1 VLDIMPTGKRM
12 ATSGVPIHEYS
23 WSLVPTIPSP
33 NLTPNVISAKYPLEW
48 DEDNPPNKNVAGVPF
63 DVIESEWFDSY
74 A

>member
-1 VLDIMPTGKRM
+1 MEQVEDVAEVQAGARHH
-12 ATSGVPIHEYS
+12 ADRQE
-23 WSLVPTIPSP
+23 
-33 NLTPNVISAKYPLEW
+33 TPNVISAKYPLEW

>member
-1 VLDIMPTGKRM
+1 
-12 ATSGVPIHEYS
+12 
-23 WSLVPTIPSP
+23 
-33 NLTPNVISAKYPLEW
+33 VISAKYPLEW